1 MIVVI
6 SVGGSVLMSDFN
18 FSRVKEFATVIE
30 ELAVEHQIF
39 VVVGGGKVAREY
51 IKLIRELGADEASCD
66 YMGIDVTRVNAKVL
80 ASAIKVAARKIPQD
94 LKDAYESSLNHPVVV
109 MGGTFP
115 GHTTDAVAALLAEY
129 VNADILLN
137 ATSVDGV
144 YSADPKKE
152 DGSSRFEKISTRDLV
167 EIVSKAEANA
177 GSSTVIDLLAAKII
191 DRSKIRTL
199 VFLGRPENIQKALKG
214 DIGDIGTLIEP

>member
-1 MIVVI
+1 MIIVI

-18 FSRVKEFATVIE
+18 PSRIKEFATVIE
-30 ELAVEHQIF
+30 ELAEDHQIF

-51 IKLIRELGADEASCD
+51 IKLIRELGADETSCD
-66 YMGIDVTRVNAKVL
+66 YVGIDVTRINATVL
-80 ASAIKVAARKIPQD
+80 ASAINVAARKIPQD
-94 LKDAYESSLNHPVVV
+94 LKDAYESSLNHSVVV

-129 VNADILLN
+129 MNADILLN

-152 DGSSRFEKISTRDLV
+152 DGLSRFEKISTRDLV
-167 EIVSKAEANA
+167 EIVSQAEVNA

-191 DRSKIRTL
+191 DRSKIKTL
-199 VFLGRPENIQKALKG
+199 VFLGKPENIQKALEG
-214 DIGDIGTLIEP
+214 EMGGIGTVIEP

>member
-18 FSRVKEFATVIE
+18 SGRVKEFATEIE
-30 ELAVEHQIF
+30 ELAAEHQVF

-51 IKLIRELGADEASCD
+51 IKLVRELGADETSCD
-66 YMGIDVTRVNAKVL
+66 YMGIDVTRMNAAVL
-80 ASAIKVAARKIPQD
+80 ASGIKGAARKIPRD
-94 LKDAYESSLNHPVVV
+94 LKDAYECSLNHSVVV

-129 VNADILLN
+129 VNADVFLN

-144 YSADPKKE
+144 YTADPWKE
-152 DGSSRFEKISTRDLV
+152 EASRFEKISTKDLV
-167 EIVSKAEANA
+167 EIVSQAEANA
-177 GSSTVIDLLAAKII
+177 GSSTVLDLLAAKII
-191 DRSKIRTL
+191 DRSEIKTI
-199 VFLGRPENIQKALKG
+199 VFLGKPENIQKALKG
-214 DIGDIGTLIEP
+214 DIRDIGTLIEP

>member
-18 FSRVKEFATVIE
+18 SSRVKDFAAEIE
-30 ELAVEHQIF
+30 KLATEHQVF

-51 IKLIRELGADEASCD
+51 IKLVRELGGDETSCD
-66 YMGIDVTRVNAKVL
+66 YVGIDVTRMNATVL
-80 ASAIKVAARKIPQD
+80 ASGIKGASRKIPHD
-94 LKDAYESSLNHPVVV
+94 LKDAYEYSLNHSVVI

-129 VNADILLN
+129 VNADIFLN

-144 YSADPKKE
+144 YTADPWKD
-152 DGSSRFEKISTRDLV
+152 DGASRFEKISTRDLV
-167 EIVSKAEANA
+167 EIVSQAEANA
-177 GSSTVIDLLAAKII
+177 GSSTVLDLLAAKII
-191 DRSKIRTL
+191 DRSKIKTV
-199 VFLGRPENIQKALKG
+199 VFLGKPENIKKALKG
-214 DIGDIGTLIEP
+214 EIEGIGTVIEP